1 MILTCRMLIPNLSNP
16 SKQWWHNSRELPGG
30 TSAMDIG
37 WQSSLCQDGLVSPTP
52 QSAPSPEVW
61 ESQTMMKSKKQWEK
75 HIFFFIAFHQDRGR
89 QVQGPQGR
97 SLPRPPPWDWV
108 EAVKRRG
115 SQAAPVTVTLRVRSQ
130 HCDCLIHTYFLI
142 LTVPLS
148 WTWAWYVPCRVHTGW
163 ETKETWAYA
172 LLYVRGNF
180 PICGQSL

>member
-1 MILTCRMLIPNLSNP
+1 MSYVDSKSVKSIKAVVAQQSWAPWRDVSHGHRMAELSV
-16 SKQWWHNSRELPGG
+16 SGWSCLSH
-30 TSAMDIG
+30 TSICPKPWSLRVTDYDEIKEAMG
-37 WQSSLCQDGLVSPTP
+37 KT
-52 QSAPSPEVW
+52 
-61 ESQTMMKSKKQWEK
+61 
-75 HIFFFIAFHQDRGR
+75 HFFFIAFHQDRGR

-115 SQAAPVTVTLRVRSQ
+115 SQAAPVTVTLRVTSQ